1 MNARAADFN
10 LEKVKLTKNKANQK
24 TLSMTML
31 VIMIFYLVAECWS
44 ARMMVSRQEV
54 RLRVLDR
61 EVSQRDFKTARSYL
75 HMIIHESDIGFNCT
89 Q

>member
-24 TLSMTML
+24 TLSM
-31 VIMIFYLVAECWS
+31 IFYLVAECWS

-54 RLRVLDR
+54 RLRVRDR
-61 EVSQRDFKTARSYL
+61 EVSQRDFKSARSYL